1 MRFIISRF
9 YFALKGKVKYDAT
22 RSLTCRHGT
31 AFPPLPPDYRSI
43 VPGIELNPSHATQ
56 CTACMPALVRANTP
70 SYSFISSFLFRCVLC
85 VRSPFIPIQRQVCP
99 IRRKKLHFV
108 VTVFAY
114 TNISPK
120 PYSVPIPPT
129 PLETFDLALAGIN
142 SQQTPVIPPHSS
154 FPPIP
159 PTPPTPSS
167 SCSGQSV

>member
-1 MRFIISRF
+1 
-9 YFALKGKVKYDAT
+9 
-22 RSLTCRHGT
+22 
-31 AFPPLPPDYRSI
+31 
-43 VPGIELNPSHATQ
+43 
-56 CTACMPALVRANTP
+56 MPALVRANTP

-129 PLETFDLALAGIN
+129 PLETFDSALAGIS
-142 SQQTPVIPPHSS
+142 SQQTPVIP
-154 FPPIP
+154 
-159 PTPPTPSS
+159 TPPFFVSPNSPNPPNPFVFVFWAIHLELLVSNYVGTTS
-167 SCSGQSV
+167 